1 MTTCVQDPREVMLV
15 PTAWWHATCNFE
27 PFTLGVGGQD
37 SCDMRSGMWAECP
50 PSDDMYYPPVPPP
63 APPPGAGGAKLVPG
77 LDGTMFCWQGPRRA
91 QDCSGE
97 LGVKLAKQ
105 HSRDLMYVQ
114 EAALAGRD
122 DDVAAAG
129 GVIATSFY

>member
-1 MTTCVQDPREVMLV
+1 
-15 PTAWWHATCNFE
+15 
-27 PFTLGVGGQD
+27 
-37 SCDMRSGMWAECP
+37 MRSGMWAECP